1 MNERDLTVSRKNR
14 DEREQIALIYK
25 VSHCSIRLAF

>member
-1 MNERDLTVSRKNR
+1 MNERDLTVSRKTGMKV
-14 DEREQIALIYK
+14 EQIALIYK